1 VEFLTTR
8 KISQRRACE
17 ILRISRSLLR
27 YVPKK
32 KDQKL
37 IECLKVMAGKY
48 PRFGVRRLHAVA
60 RRNGWQVNIK
70 KVRRLCR
77 LQGLLIPKKRHRKRW
92 KGSGRLPCKAEY
104 VNHVWS
110 YDFVHDSCENGQK
123 IKFLTVIEEYT
134 RYCLCIE
141 VGSRFTSKDVMA
153 VLERLFAQYGYPTFI
168 RSDNGPEFIA
178 NALSTWLST
187 KGVTTRY
194 IEPGSPWQNAVDERF
209 NGTVRDE
216 CLNMEV
222 FHHVDHA
229 RALVKIFQRHY
240 NQERPHSSL
249 GYRTPQEIAS
259 KHGLE
264 KSKNFSWKTNPLGS
278 GTLGTKIFFPGCGT
292 GITKLLKTIRSRK

>member
-1 VEFLTTR
+1 
-8 KISQRRACE
+8 
-17 ILRISRSLLR
+17 
-27 YVPKK
+27 
-32 KDQKL
+32 
-37 IECLKVMAGKY
+37 MAGKY

-92 KGSGRLPCKAEY
+92 KGTGRLPCKAEH

-141 VGSRFTSKDVMA
+141 VGSRFTSRGVMT

-178 NALSTWLST
+178 NALSTWLSS

-229 RALVKIFQRHY
+229 RALARIFQKHY

-249 GYRTPQEIAS
+249 GYKMLQEIAT
-259 KHGLE
+259 KHGFE
-264 KSKNFSWKTNPLGS
+264 TTNNSSWKIKPHGIEEHRE
-278 GTLGTKIFFPGCGT
+278 KILLPRCGT
-292 GITKLLKTIRSRK
+292 GITKLLKTIRSRKSS

>member
-1 VEFLTTR
+1 MV
-8 KISQRRACE
+8 
-17 ILRISRSLLR
+17 
-27 YVPKK
+27 
-32 KDQKL
+32 D
-37 IECLKVMAGKY
+37 LKWG
-48 PRFGVRRLHAVA
+48 LDI
-60 RRNGWQVNIK
+60 NIK

-153 VLERLFAQYGYPTFI
+153 VLERLFTQYGYPTFI

-178 NALSTWLST
+178 NALSTWLSS
-187 KGVTTRY
+187 KGVATRY

-222 FHHVDHA
+222 FHHDDHA
-229 RALVKIFQRHY
+229 RALIGIF
-240 NQERPHSSL
+240 
-249 GYRTPQEIAS
+249 
-259 KHGLE
+259 
-264 KSKNFSWKTNPLGS
+264 
-278 GTLGTKIFFPGCGT
+278 
-292 GITKLLKTIRSRK
+292 

>member
-1 VEFLTTR
+1 
-8 KISQRRACE
+8 
-17 ILRISRSLLR
+17 
-27 YVPKK
+27 
-32 KDQKL
+32 
-37 IECLKVMAGKY
+37 
-48 PRFGVRRLHAVA
+48 
-60 RRNGWQVNIK
+60 
-70 KVRRLCR
+70 
-77 LQGLLIPKKRHRKRW
+77 
-92 KGSGRLPCKAEY
+92 
-104 VNHVWS
+104 VNHIWS

-141 VGSRFTSKDVMA
+141 VGSRFTSKDVMT
-153 VLERLFAQYGYPTFI
+153 VLERLFTQYGYPTFI

-264 KSKNFSWKTNPLGS
+264 KSKNFSWKTNPLGI
-278 GTLGTKIFFPGCGT
+278 GTLGTKIFLPGYGT
-292 GITKLLKTIRSRK
+292 GITKLLKTIRSRKSP